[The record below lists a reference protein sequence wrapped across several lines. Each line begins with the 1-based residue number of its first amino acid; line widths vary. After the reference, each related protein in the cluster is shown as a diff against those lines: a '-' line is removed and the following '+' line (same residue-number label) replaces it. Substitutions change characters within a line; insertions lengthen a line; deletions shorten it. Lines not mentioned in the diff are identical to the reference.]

1 MARKC
6 PPGVFCIENVTITFL
21 MFLIVLLIL
30 YLYYTGT
37 SFSLDKGEYIRDREI
52 ISPTIIQQ
60 DSFPRWNVSNT
71 TTPFDI
77 LMNPY
82 SPPLKLDRFMP
93 PRMFGGDPRG
103 GVPIN
108 VKTRGF
114 DDAYRQVG
122 ILTRANG
129 RETILPLMGRPLH
142 TNRNKWQYYA
152 ISDQHQGLKLPVSRN
167 GRSCTNE
174 YGCDDLYN
182 GDTIYVE
189 GYKDA
194 FKVTIYENALPRY
207 IPYL

>member
-1 MARKC
+1 MARRKC
-6 PPGVFCIENVTITFL
+6 PPGVICIENVTITFL
-21 MFLIVLLIL
+21 ICALGLIGLFF
-30 YLYYTGT
+30 YYSG
-37 SFSLDKGEYIRDREI
+37 FSPNQSTVIVNRDI
-52 ISPTIIQQ
+52 ISQGNEA
-60 DSFPRWNVSNT
+60 FPRWNVTNT
-71 TTPFDI
+71 DAPRDV

-93 PRMFGGDPRG
+93 PVRTAIDPR

-108 VKTRGF
+108 VRTQGF

-122 ILTRANG
+122 LLTRLNG
-129 RETILPLMGRPLH
+129 KETILPLMGRPLH
-142 TNRNKWQYYA
+142 TNRNKWQYYT
-152 ISDQHQGLKLPVSRN
+152 ISDQHQGIKLPVSRN

-194 FKVTIYENALPRY
+194 FKVTTYENALPRY

>member
-6 PPGVFCIENVTITFL
+6 PLVLICIYNLTITFL
-21 MFLIVLLIL
+21 ICALVAILI
-30 YLYYTGT
+30 YFYYSG
-37 SFSLDKGEYIRDREI
+37 FSPINPSIIVNREFVQ
-52 ISPTIIQQ
+52 SPNQA
-60 DSFPRWNVSNT
+60 FPRWNVT
-71 TTPFDI
+71 ATDAPRDV

-93 PRMFGGDPRG
+93 PMISTIDPR

-122 ILTRANG
+122 LLTRING

-142 TNRNKWQYYA
+142 TNRNKWQYYT
-152 ISDQHQGLKLPVSRN
+152 ISDQNQGIKLPVSRN

-174 YGCDDLYN
+174 YGCDDLFN

-194 FKVTIYENALPRY
+194 FKVTMYENALPRY

>member
-1 MARKC
+1 MARRKC
-6 PPGVFCIENVTITFL
+6 PPGVICIENVTITFL
-21 MFLIVLLIL
+21 ICVLVLIGFYFYYSGFSPNQSTIVVNRDIL
-30 YLYYTGT
+30 SQG
-37 SFSLDKGEYIRDREI
+37 GEA
-52 ISPTIIQQ
+52 
-60 DSFPRWNVSNT
+60 FPRWNAT
-71 TTPFDI
+71 TTDAPRDV

-93 PRMFGGDPRG
+93 PVRTTVDPR

-108 VKTRGF
+108 VRTRGF
-114 DDAYRQVG
+114 DDAYRQTG
-122 ILTRANG
+122 LLTRLNG
-129 RETILPLMGRPLH
+129 KETILPLMGRPLH
-142 TNRNKWQYYA
+142 TNRNKWQYYT
-152 ISDQHQGLKLPVSRN
+152 ISDQHQGIKLPVSRN

-174 YGCDDLYN
+174 YGCDDLFN

>member
-1 MARKC
+1 MARRKC
-6 PPGVFCIENVTITFL
+6 PPGVICIENVTITFL
-21 MFLIVLLIL
+21 ICALGLIVLFF
-30 YLYYTGT
+30 YYSG
-37 SFSLDKGEYIRDREI
+37 FSPNQSTIVVNREVSQGEA
-52 ISPTIIQQ
+52 
-60 DSFPRWNVSNT
+60 FPRWNVTNT
-71 TTPFDI
+71 DAPRDV

-93 PRMFGGDPRG
+93 PVKTIDPR

-108 VKTRGF
+108 VRTRGF

-122 ILTRANG
+122 LLTRLNG
-129 RETILPLMGRPLH
+129 KETILPLMGRPLH
-142 TNRNKWQYYA
+142 TNRNKWQYYT
-152 ISDQHQGLKLPVSRN
+152 ISDQHQGIKLPVSRN

-174 YGCDDLYN
+174 YGCDDLFN

-194 FKVTIYENALPRY
+194 FKVTVYENALPRY

>member
-6 PPGVFCIENVTITFL
+6 PPGVICIENVTITFL
-21 MFLIVLLIL
+21 ISVLVLIGV
-30 YLYYTGT
+30 YFCYSG
-37 SFSLDKGEYIRDREI
+37 FSPNSSTIVVNRDFV
-52 ISPTIIQQ
+52 SPENE
-60 DSFPRWNVSNT
+60 SLPRWNVTSTDN
-71 TTPFDI
+71 PRDV

-93 PRMFGGDPRG
+93 PVMTGADPR

-108 VKTRGF
+108 VRTRGY
-114 DDAYRQVG
+114 DDAYRQAG
-122 ILTRANG
+122 ILTRLNG
-129 RETILPLMGRPLH
+129 KETILPLMGRPLH
-142 TNRNKWQYYA
+142 TNRNKWQYYT
-152 ISDQHQGLKLPVSRN
+152 ISDKHQGIKLPVSRN

>member
-1 MARKC
+1 MARRKC
-6 PPGVFCIENVTITFL
+6 PPGVICIENVTITFL
-21 MFLIVLLIL
+21 ICALGLIVLF
-30 YLYYTGT
+30 
-37 SFSLDKGEYIRDREI
+37 FSYSGFSPNQSTIVVNREVSQGEA
-52 ISPTIIQQ
+52 
-60 DSFPRWNVSNT
+60 FPRWNVTNT
-71 TTPFDI
+71 DAPRDV

-93 PRMFGGDPRG
+93 PVKTIDPR

-108 VKTRGF
+108 VRTRGF

-122 ILTRANG
+122 LLTRLNG
-129 RETILPLMGRPLH
+129 KETILPLMGRPLH
-142 TNRNKWQYYA
+142 TNRNKWQYYT
-152 ISDQHQGLKLPVSRN
+152 ISDQHQGIKLPVSRN

-174 YGCDDLYN
+174 YGCDDLFN

-194 FKVTIYENALPRY
+194 FKVTVYENALPRY